1 MKGRKI
7 PSLPWNESILL
18 LKKNTHFLWE
28 QHRLNTHLRPHLFT
42 LFSSIYGYVSKKA
55 HESAAPRSGCGN
67 ATDFRPF
74 RWLQEKCH
82 VLMKV
87 TSPRLPCAGF
97 KRCCKKKKGKL
108 IGWPGPAWTE
118 PVMQEQ
124 SIYMQRA
131 SHGHKECVHRMP
143 RPWHMQAF
151 FCSHDGNGL
160 SSPCRWVELL

>member
-42 LFSSIYGYVSKKA
+42 LFSSIYGCLSKKA

-97 KRCCKKKKGKL
+97 KRCCKKKKGKVNWMAGASL
-108 IGWPGPAWTE
+108 N
-118 PVMQEQ
+118 
-124 SIYMQRA
+124 RA
-131 SHGHKECVHRMP
+131 SDAGTVDIYAEGFTWAQRMCP
-143 RPWHMQAF
+143 QHAPSMTYASF
-151 FCSHDGNGL
+151 FLL
-160 SSPCRWVELL
+160 SWW